1 MKIAKVLNPITLN
14 AILPWSFP
22 VRYLSALLFYLLET
36 YDHSF
41 LKVFIIS
48 QLILK
53 IFQLLCFSV
62 IPFPEA
68 PNITPKSFTF
78 ISIWYIIWSYP
89 TSIEFCVHLLLIK
102 IKESFLSKLF
112 NSLLIFFYFSTF
124 YKYPLL
130 QLLNHSFQ
138 PLTFHSISFI

>member
-14 AILPWSFP
+14 AILPWSIP
-22 VRYLSALLFYLLET
+22 VRYLSALLLYLLET

-41 LKVFIIS
+41 FKVFIIS

-62 IPFPEA
+62 IPFPES

-102 IKESFLSKLF
+102 IKESFLSRLF
-112 NSLLIFFYFSTF
+112 NSLLISFYFSIF
-124 YKYPLL
+124 FKHPLL